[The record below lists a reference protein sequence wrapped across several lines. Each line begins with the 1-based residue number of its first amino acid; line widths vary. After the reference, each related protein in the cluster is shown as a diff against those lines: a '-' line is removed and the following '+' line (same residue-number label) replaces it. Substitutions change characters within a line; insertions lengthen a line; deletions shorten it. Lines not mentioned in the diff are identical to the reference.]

1 MTANLRGLRKFFR
14 TRIFSRQDAKA
25 QSSENVSFLRV
36 FAPLREIIS
45 ALVAALP
52 LWELRGLL
60 SRSEPFD
67 YAQDMLCTSAGDIPK
82 FGCASAALSSLRSNY
97 PPASA

>member
-1 MTANLRGLRKFFR
+1 MFDSPRSARRTRRTENRIKKATGFQHDLLFLRVLRTTMSANLRGLGKFFR

-36 FAPLREIIS
+36 FAPLREIIP

-52 LWELRGLL
+52 LWVLR
-60 SRSEPFD
+60 D
-67 YAQDMLCTSAGDIPK
+67 DIPGL
-82 FGCASAALSSLRSNY
+82 FG
-97 PPASA
+97 